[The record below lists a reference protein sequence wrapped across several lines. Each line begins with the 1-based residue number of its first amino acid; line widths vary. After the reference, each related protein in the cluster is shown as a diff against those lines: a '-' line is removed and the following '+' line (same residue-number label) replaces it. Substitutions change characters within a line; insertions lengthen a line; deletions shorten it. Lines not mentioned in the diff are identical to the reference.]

1 MRIVRRLIAMWIGLW
16 AAAVAVG
23 AVVRFTAK
31 PLTDPTAPSFN
42 LVTVFDGTE
51 FRPTTSMLGSSR
63 CFTMFGGTQ
72 LDLRRA
78 STTASRVLLDVT
90 TVIGGTDITVP
101 DTWKVTVEGP
111 TVAGGREVQVREHD
125 ELAADAPHLVIHA
138 RTCVGGLRVAS
149 RPVIAAAAG

>member
-1 MRIVRRLIAMWIGLW
+1 MALW

-23 AVVRFTAK
+23 AVIRFTAK

-42 LVTVFDGTE
+42 LVTVFDGIE
-51 FRPTTSMLGSSR
+51 FRPTTASLGSSR

-78 STTASRVLLDVT
+78 NTTSSPILLEVT

-111 TVAGGREVQVREHD
+111 TVAGGREVQVRQHD

-138 RTCVGGLRVAS
+138 RTCLGGLRVAS